1 MTNKLKILVTGG
13 AGFIGSEFVRQGID
27 LGYKIVVIEKKKHYA
42 SDRHRLKSVEGHYS
56 FYEAAVER
64 DKEKIK
70 IEKIIKKEKPDVIVH
85 FAAETHVDRSIQDA
99 HPFIDTNIKGTQN
112 IIDLTLKYRIPKLIH
127 FSTDE
132 VYGEIVQ
139 GKFREDFPL
148 EPSSPYSASK
158 AAADMM
164 IKAAIRTH
172 GLPAIIVRPSN
183 NYGPWQYP
191 EKFLP
196 VILLKAFHN
205 EKIPV
210 YGDGSNIREWLH
222 VSDCVK
228 AIYLILEKGKLG
240 EIYNIG
246 SDVEKKNIE
255 VVKTVLKLLDKPES
269 LIEFVKDRPGHD
281 IRYSVDCSKIQSLGW
296 KTQITFEEGLRDTVK
311 WAKENQDWLESK
323 LKYLRSYWKKV
334 YKKK

>member
-1 MTNKLKILVTGG
+1 MANLPKILVTGG
-13 AGFIGSEFVRQGID
+13 AGFIGSEFVRQGVALGHNISVID
-27 LGYKIVVIEKKKHYA
+27 GMTYA
-42 SDRHRLKSVEGHYS
+42 SDFSRLKSVSGKFTPYKIS
-56 FYEAAVER
+56 VV
-64 DKEKIK
+64 DKDKTEKV
-70 IEKIIKKEKPDVIVH
+70 IKKEKPEIIIH

-99 HPFIDTNIKGTQN
+99 HPFIRTNITGTQN
-112 IIDLTLKYRIPKLIH
+112 IIDLTLKYKISKFIH

-132 VYGEIVQ
+132 VYGEIAQ

-148 EPSSPYSASK
+148 QPSSPYSASK
-158 AAADMM
+158 AAADML

-172 GLPAIIVRPSN
+172 HLPAMIVRPSN

-196 VILLKAFHN
+196 VIILKAFHD

-210 YGDGSNIREWLH
+210 YGNGSNIREWLH
-222 VSDCVK
+222 VSDCVR
-228 AIYLILEKGKLG
+228 AVYLLLVKGKMG

-246 SDVEKKNIE
+246 SDAERKNIE
-255 VVKTVLKLLDKPES
+255 VVKTVLKLLNKPES

-281 IRYSVDCSKIQSLGW
+281 IRYSVDCTKLQNLGW
-296 KTQITFEEGLRDTVK
+296 ETQITFEEGFRGTVD
-311 WAKENQDWLESK
+311 WANANQNWLESK
-323 LKYLRSYWKKV
+323 LKHLKSYWKKV